1 MDSVLTTIKNDTFKI
16 EEHAV
21 KTVYRLILLLISV
34 FIVTGCGYH
43 NPNVYSGP
51 EKSVYIT
58 EWKNRTSNLGLDS
71 QIYRSLSKWFQKSGS
86 ISIVRQ
92 KKGADLILGGEIIS
106 IELPSLAYG
115 ANNVTT
121 EVKVKLRVRYLLKEI
136 STNKIILEIPDETW
150 TEDYLVTTNISTNR
164 DNEAEALKIIIE
176 DLSQKIY
183 QRTVSQLPK
192 L

>member
-21 KTVYRLILLLISV
+21 KTVYRLILLLISI

-183 QRTVSQLPK
+183 QRTVSQLPR